1 MRIGCNNS
9 YELIV
14 EKALE
19 ETGMDYCKMISRDD
33 VMFILYLSDEKRG
46 AIFVDEDGKASFSYT
61 IIDSVAG
68 DKETISA
75 ILSQMNKKTPS
86 YYLSLRKGGEIVSQY
101 DFAISFDDTVTL
113 QIKSA
118 MEWFKNKNKLQK
130 DIFLEK
136 LSKK

>member
-1 MRIGCNNS
+1 MKNGCENL

-19 ETGMDYCKMISRDD
+19 ESGIDFCKMISRDD
-33 VMFILYLSDEKRG
+33 VMFLIFLSDEKRG
-46 AIFVDEDGKASFSYT
+46 AIFVDEEGKASFSYT

-68 DKETISA
+68 DKEKTSL
-75 ILSQMNKKTPS
+75 ILSEMNKKTPS

-101 DFAISFDDTVTL
+101 DFTISFDATVAV

-118 MEWFKNKNKLQK
+118 MEWFKKKNKQQRDL
-130 DIFLEK
+130 FFEK
-136 LSKK
+136 LSK